1 MTLSFY
7 LKCQLFT
14 CTTQNFVNQQAFHF
28 KLFFAKTAIMYF
40 SNLSLCSILD
50 SVNNNNPRF
59 LKVLLAVPQSINK
72 QELEAAFLQSSK
84 LGHPECIQCILDT
97 GIDTEIQ
104 DTNGK
109 TPLFIAVEYDKPALV
124 EILLDSKC
132 NVNVRGPGQS
142 TPVHLAAKLF
152 HNECLQLLVSH
163 GAKLNYCDSCGNTPL
178 IIATKYGNYEGMR
191 ILLKAGCDVNIQNKE
206 GCTALHYASHKA
218 QGVNLLLAAG
228 ANPNL
233 RDRDNI
239 TPLIM
244 AASEGF
250 DEVVKALVKAKC
262 DVNVQNNSARK
273 TALHILA
280 WKGHSDCINDLILGG
295 ADVNIYDKF
304 HHTPLWCAVKQK
316 RLEVVK
322 LLLRAN
328 ALVDTFQ
335 CLPTIPS
342 EACPV
347 RLALSEGMINV
358 IKLFVLT
365 GFDKGHL
372 RARLQEAEL
381 REKMG
386 KHSDVEQWLFHA
398 EGVLTLKQ
406 LCRQWIRHH
415 LGLAFYHHL
424 HLLPIPP
431 TMRDFISMKEL
442 DEELH

>member
-1 MTLSFY
+1 M
-7 LKCQLFT
+7 
-14 CTTQNFVNQQAFHF
+14 
-28 KLFFAKTAIMYF
+28 
-40 SNLSLCSILD
+40 D

-72 QELEAAFLQSSK
+72 RELEAAFLRSSK
-84 LGHPECIQCILDT
+84 LGHAECIRCILAT

-109 TPLFIAVEYDKPALV
+109 TPLFLAVEYDKPALV
-124 EILLDSKC
+124 EILLDSHC
-132 NVNVRGPGQS
+132 NTNVRGPGQS
-142 TPVHLAAKLF
+142 TPAHLAAKLY
-152 HNECLQLLVSH
+152 HNPCLELLVSQQ
-163 GAKLNYCDSCGNTPL
+163 AKLNLRDSCGNTPL
-178 IIATKYGNYEGMR
+178 IIASKYGNYEGMG
-191 ILLKAGCDVNIQNKE
+191 ILLKAGCDVDVQNKE

-218 QGVNLLLAAG
+218 RGVKLLLAAG
-228 ANPNL
+228 ADPNV
-233 RDRDNI
+233 RDVDNI

-250 DEVVKALVKAKC
+250 DEVVKSLVKAKC
-262 DVNVQNNSARK
+262 DVNVQNNSAKK

-295 ADVNIYDKF
+295 AEVNIYDKF
-304 HHTPLWCAVKQK
+304 YHTPMWYAVKNK
-316 RLEVVK
+316 RYEVVK

-328 ALVDTFQ
+328 YVVDTFQ

-347 RLALSEGMINV
+347 RLALSEGMIDV

-372 RARLQEAEL
+372 RARLQDAEL
-381 REKMG
+381 RG
-386 KHSDVEQWLFHA
+386 KLDHYEDIEHWLEHA

-406 LCRQWIRHH
+406 IGRQWIRHH

-431 TMRDFISMKEL
+431 AMKDFISMKEL
-442 DEELH
+442 DEEH

>member
-1 MTLSFY
+1 MTIHMVLLENTSTKNSTFVIFY
-7 LKCQLFT
+7 PAYYNNKCIKFSHIFT
-14 CTTQNFVNQQAFHF
+14 F
-28 KLFFAKTAIMYF
+28 I
-40 SNLSLCSILD
+40 SILD
-50 SVNNNNPRF
+50 SVNCNNPRF

-72 QELEAAFLQSSK
+72 QELEVAFLQSSK
-84 LGHPECIQCILDT
+84 LGHVECIQCILNT
-97 GIDTEIQ
+97 GIDTEVQ

-109 TPLFIAVEYDKPALV
+109 TPLFLAVEHDKPALA
-124 EILLDSKC
+124 EILLDAKC
-132 NVNVRGPGQS
+132 KVNVRGPGS
-142 TPVHLAAKLF
+142 FTPIHLAAKLG
-152 HNECLQLLVSH
+152 HHECLQLLVSNKANINS
-163 GAKLNYCDSCGNTPL
+163 GDSCGNTPL
-178 IIATKYGNYEGMR
+178 ILATIYGNYEGMG
-191 ILLKAGCDVNIQNKE
+191 ILLSAGCDVNVQNRE

-218 QGVNLLLAAG
+218 RGVNLLLAAG
-228 ANPNL
+228 ANPNF

-262 DVNVQNNSARK
+262 DVNVQNKSANK

-280 WKGHSDCINDLILGG
+280 LKGHADCINDLIFGG

-304 HHTPLWCAVKQK
+304 HHTPLWYAVYKK
-316 RLEVVK
+316 RFEVIK

-347 RLALSEGMINV
+347 RLALSEGMIDV
-358 IKLFVLT
+358 IKLFVMT
-365 GFDKGHL
+365 GFDKAHL
-372 RARLQEAEL
+372 RICLQDPKL
-381 REKMG
+381 REKIDQ
-386 KHSDVEQWLFHA
+386 HEDIEHWLEHA
-398 EGVLTLKQ
+398 QSVLTLKQ

-431 TMRDFISMKEL
+431 AMRDFVSMKEL